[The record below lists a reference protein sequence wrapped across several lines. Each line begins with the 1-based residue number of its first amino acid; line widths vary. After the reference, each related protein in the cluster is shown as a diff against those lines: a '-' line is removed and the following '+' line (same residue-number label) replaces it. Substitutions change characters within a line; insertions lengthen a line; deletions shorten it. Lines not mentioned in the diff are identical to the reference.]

1 MGPLNRMV
9 GLISGLRSLR
19 ILFFWLV
26 VRKVLKSPKF
36 SITAEGG
43 LAKKNGDD
51 AAGGGGGGGG

>member
-1 MGPLNRMV
+1 MGLD
-9 GLISGLRSLR
+9 LYEYFFFF
-19 ILFFWLV
+19 FFWLG